1 MKNVPPQTLNVRARV
16 GSSHAAAVAVPSC
29 VPGNGRSSIMNVG
42 RRVDYAIRALSY
54 LAAQPPE
61 RTVPR
66 SEIRDRQS
74 IPAHFLS
81 KILRS
86 LVNAG
91 LLTSAPGAHG
101 GFRLERNAKEI
112 SIREVY
118 ESVEGPLSL
127 IECVEHGE
135 RFCCFASVCPQ
146 IDIWSGAQ
154 QMLESYL
161 DKITIGDV
169 ADAAG
174 LIPRL
179 QQRADGQ
186 SARR

>member
-1 MKNVPPQTLNVRARV
+1 MRGETANACARGVTVPTCELRV
-16 GSSHAAAVAVPSC
+16 
-29 VPGNGRSSIMNVG
+29 GRSSIMNVG

-54 LAAQPPE
+54 LAAQPPD

-66 SEIRDRQS
+66 SEIRDRQR

-91 LLTSAPGAHG
+91 LLKSTPGAHG
-101 GFRLERNAKEI
+101 GFRLERKAKEI

-118 ESVEGPLSL
+118 ESVEGPLCL

-135 RFCCFASVCPQ
+135 RFCCFAPVCPQ

-169 ADAAG
+169 ADSAG
-174 LIPRL
+174 LMPRL
-179 QQRADGQ
+179 QQRTPMGKGPWIGPGDAKED
-186 SARR
+186 